1 MFFDSEADM
10 PIDDSQTPYNQSQL
24 EQLYPNSQASK
35 RMKLEPSIF
44 WEITTSK
51 QYKDMIDKL
60 LKEEFVE
67 AKDLAEVSGL
77 SRSAALNRADDLVQ
91 KGVVHRSIKPGTE
104 NRHKPPYRFSLY
116 PDVRSQ
122 LAAWLKEKGF
132 EWQNQLKQDE
142 IKESGQDLQLNEVQL
157 SPTKQESQQL
167 DFSDEIVKEEL
178 ESPVVV
184 SSIETNDTSG
194 QVPRTEKLLNHA
206 AERKQESTSK
216 FDEESQS
223 LENRIGIVLTKMA
236 TKMAKEIEAL
246 RNRVAYL
253 EQKLEQNTE
262 DTDSFDFG
270 QVLSILERKQNDKD
284 TT

>member
-1 MFFDSEADM
+1 MFFNSEADM

-35 RMKLEPSIF
+35 MMKLDASIF
-44 WEITTSK
+44 WEISSSK
-51 QYKDMIDKL
+51 QYQKMIAKL
-60 LKEEFVE
+60 LQEEFVE
-67 AKDLAEVSGL
+67 AKDLADVSGL

-104 NRHKPPYRFSLY
+104 NRHKPPYLFSLY
-116 PDVRSQ
+116 PEVRSQ
-122 LAAWLKEKGF
+122 LAAWLQEKGF
-132 EWQNQLKQDE
+132 EWHNQLKQDE
-142 IKESGQDLQLNEVQL
+142 IKESGQDLPLNEVQL

-167 DFSDEIVKEEL
+167 DFSGEIVKEEL
-178 ESPVVV
+178 ANPVVV
-184 SSIETNDTSG
+184 FSVETNGTSE
-194 QVPRTEKLLNHA
+194 QLPRTEKLLDNA
-206 AERKQESTSK
+206 IELKQEATSK
-216 FDEESQS
+216 LDQETQS
-223 LENRIGIVLTKMA
+223 LDKRIGIVL

>member
-1 MFFDSEADM
+1 MFFNSEADM

-35 RMKLEPSIF
+35 MMKLDVSIF
-44 WEITTSK
+44 WEIASSK
-51 QYKDMIDKL
+51 QYQKMIAKL
-60 LKEEFVE
+60 LQKEFVE
-67 AKDLAEVSGL
+67 AKDLADVSGL

-91 KGVVHRSIKPGTE
+91 KGVVHRSVKPGTE
-104 NRHKPPYRFSLY
+104 NRHKPPYLFSLY

-122 LAAWLKEKGF
+122 LAAWLQEKGF
-132 EWQNQLKQDE
+132 EWHNQLKQDE
-142 IKESGQDLQLNEVQL
+142 IKDSGQDLPLNEVQL

-167 DFSDEIVKEEL
+167 DFSGEIVKKEL
-178 ESPVVV
+178 ANPVVV
-184 SSIETNDTSG
+184 FSVETNGTSE
-194 QVPRTEKLLNHA
+194 QLPRTEKLLDNA
-206 AERKQESTSK
+206 IELKQEATSK
-216 FDEESQS
+216 LDQETQS
-223 LENRIGIVLTKMA
+223 LDKRIGIVL